1 MVTDE
6 KISYSLLDKEAPI
19 KILAVEDDEFAMS
32 FLEAQINGLGHS
44 VIKACDGQNALSVMN
59 EHKDDID
66 VVLMDR
72 LMPVM
77 DGLTAVRRMKDDPK
91 LRNIPVIM
99 VTGADRTDEMKEG
112 LDAGVFYYL
121 TKPVEEGMLRSVLSA
136 AVREAQQTK
145 TLAGEL
151 AQHRT
156 SFHLID
162 TAKFTFRTLDE
173 ARSLAAFIANCFPD
187 PGRVLPGLG
196 ELLINAVEH
205 GNMEIGYNQKT
216 ELIEQGTWESE
227 IIRLQ
232 KMPEHAHKFATA
244 TIVHKVDGTY
254 VVIEDQGEGFDWKK
268 FLQIDPARAGHNHGR
283 GIAQAYT
290 ISFDKLTYNK
300 IGNQVIAFVGVGR
313 QLEW

>member
-19 KILAVEDDEFAMS
+19 KVLAVEDDEFAMS

-44 VIKACDGQNALSVMN
+44 VIKASDGQNALNIMS
-59 EHKDDID
+59 EHKDEID

-77 DGLTAVRRMKDDPK
+77 DGLTAVRRMKDDRS

-145 TLAGEL
+145 TLADEL
-151 AQHRT
+151 ARHRT

-187 PGRVLPGLG
+187 PNRVLVGLG

-227 IIRLQ
+227 ITRLQ
-232 KMPEHAHKFATA
+232 KMPEYAHKFATA

-300 IGNQVIAFVGVGR
+300 KGNQAVAFVGVGR
-313 QLEW
+313 ALEW